1 MAVYHPHIVHFAI
14 ALVFVGVG
22 FRLLTFYRRLAF
34 LDTAATALILLGTAA
49 SFLAVQSGDA
59 AHGPVE
65 RMPGARPAV
74 VEHEEWGNRA
84 RNIFAIVSVLE
95 LAVVALRRRQ
105 HRLTFAVSVVAAV
118 VGVVGLGA
126 MYEAAEHGGELVY
139 SYAGGVGT
147 RTGDPEDVNRLFLA
161 GIYQQALQDREEGRG
176 DAAMALLE
184 LGANRLTSNLEL
196 QLMTVEWLTD
206 VKRDPAAA
214 LQRLDGLQVPTDN
227 TRARVRAGLARAAA
241 LAAQGN
247 KDGARG
253 ILQTLKGEFPNHP
266 QVQRRLDEI
275 SR

>member
-34 LDTAATALILLGTAA
+34 LDAAATVLILLGTAA
-49 SFLAVQSGDA
+49 SFLAVQSGAA

-74 VEHEEWGNRA
+74 VEHEQWGERA
-84 RNIFAIVSVLE
+84 RNIFAIVSALE
-95 LAVVALRRRQ
+95 LAAVALRWRR
-105 HRLTFAVSVVAAV
+105 HRLTFAASVAAAV
-118 VGVVGLGA
+118 VGVAGLGA

-147 RTGDPEDVNRLFLA
+147 RTGNPEDVNRLFLA
-161 GIYQQALQDREEGRG
+161 GVYQQALQDREEGRV

-196 QLMTVEWLTD
+196 QLMTVEWLTE

-214 LQRLDGLQVPTDN
+214 LQRLDRLQVPTDD
-227 TRARVRAGLARAAA
+227 TRARVRAGLARASA

-247 KDGARG
+247 KDGAKG

-266 QVQRRLDEI
+266 QVQRRLEEL

>member
-34 LDTAATALILLGTAA
+34 LDTAATVLILLGTAA
-49 SFLAVQSGDA
+49 SFLAVQSGTA

-74 VEHEEWGNRA
+74 VEHEQWGERA
-84 RNIFAIVSVLE
+84 RNIFAIVSALE
-95 LAVVALRRRQ
+95 LAVVALRWRQ
-105 HRLTFAVSVVAAV
+105 HRLTFAVSVAAAV

-161 GIYQQALQDREEGRG
+161 GVYQQALQDREEGRV

-184 LGANRLTSNLEL
+184 LGANRLASNLEL
-196 QLMTVEWLTD
+196 QLMTVEWLTE

-214 LQRLDGLQVPTDN
+214 LQRLDRLQVPTDN
-227 TRARVRAGLARAAA
+227 ARARVRAGLARASA

-247 KDGARG
+247 KDGAKG

-266 QVQRRLDEI
+266 QVQRRLEEL

>member
-34 LDTAATALILLGTAA
+34 LDAAATVLILLGTAA
-49 SFLAVQSGDA
+49 SFLAVQSGTA

-74 VEHEEWGNRA
+74 VEHEQWGERA
-84 RNIFAIVSVLE
+84 RNIFAIVSALE
-95 LAVVALRRRQ
+95 LAAVALRWRQ
-105 HRLTFAVSVVAAV
+105 HRLTFAASVAAAV
-118 VGVVGLGA
+118 VGVAGLGA

-147 RTGDPEDVNRLFLA
+147 RTGNPEDVNRLFLA
-161 GIYQQALQDREEGRG
+161 GVYQQALQDREEGRV

-196 QLMTVEWLTD
+196 QLMTVEWLTE

-214 LQRLDGLQVPTDN
+214 LQRLDRLQVPTDD
-227 TRARVRAGLARAAA
+227 TRARVRAGLARASA

-247 KDGARG
+247 KDGAKG

-266 QVQRRLDEI
+266 QVQRRLEEL